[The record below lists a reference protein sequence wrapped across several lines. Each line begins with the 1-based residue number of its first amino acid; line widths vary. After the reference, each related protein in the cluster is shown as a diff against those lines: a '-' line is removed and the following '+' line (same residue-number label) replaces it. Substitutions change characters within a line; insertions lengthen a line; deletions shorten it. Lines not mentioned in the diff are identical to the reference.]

1 MQPTAI
7 SGEPTLRKLS
17 PMSRRPISTRTFNA
31 SSMTTSRGAL
41 PHELHRSMRSGRS
54 LTGPLLSRLG
64 SAAQSGQAMYI
75 VSMLAKIS
83 CAGLT
88 QSFPQQGQSINL
100 WTAGKYFSFS
110 RKTHC
115 GRPKRSERFVNRN
128 DIRTAKVV
136 LDMAQ
141 RGIREYD
148 AKRMLAKYLPDYL
161 KDFSYRG
168 EIALVSPDTDL
179 DRLAAESSWLKDKK
193 LVVKPDQLF
202 GKRGKLGLV
211 LLDATWDEA
220 QAYLKENMGSEVVVG
235 GVAGKL
241 THFLVEPFVPHR
253 EEFYVAI
260 SSDYDGD
267 NIYFSS
273 EGGICVEE
281 KWDKVVQVRVD
292 VLEGIDRIDLH
303 SNLPS
308 SLGDRLIIVESFIQ
322 ALYRFYVDLGF
333 AYLEINPFTFDD
345 GSIVPLDLVAKLD
358 DAEVY
363 WQSKKWNGLVFP
375 EPFGR
380 TMSKEELFIK
390 EMDSKTGASLKLTI
404 LNPKGKVWTMVAG
417 GGASVI
423 YADTICDLGHAGE
436 LANYGEYSGDPNT
449 EETYLYCK
457 TILDLMTRE
466 KDPEGKVLMIG
477 GAIANFTDVAKTFKG
492 IVMAL
497 KEYQDILRDAGVK
510 IYVRRGGPNYEVG
523 LKLMRELGEM
533 LGVPIEVYGPETH
546 MTRIVPL
553 ALGGG
558 E

>member
-1 MQPTAI
+1 
-7 SGEPTLRKLS
+7 
-17 PMSRRPISTRTFNA
+17 
-31 SSMTTSRGAL
+31 
-41 PHELHRSMRSGRS
+41 
-54 LTGPLLSRLG
+54 
-64 SAAQSGQAMYI
+64 
-75 VSMLAKIS
+75 
-83 CAGLT
+83 
-88 QSFPQQGQSINL
+88 
-100 WTAGKYFSFS
+100 
-110 RKTHC
+110 
-115 GRPKRSERFVNRN
+115 
-128 DIRTAKVV
+128 
-136 LDMAQ
+136 MAQ

-161 KDFSYRG
+161 KDFSYKG
-168 EIALVSPDTDL
+168 EIALVSPQTDL
-179 DRLAAESSWLKDKK
+179 DSLAAENPWLKAKK

-202 GKRGKLGLV
+202 GKRGKLGMV
-211 LLDATWDEA
+211 LLDATWNEA
-220 QAYLKENMGSEVVVG
+220 RAYLEKNMGSDVVVG

-241 THFLVEPFVPHR
+241 THFIVEPFVPHR
-253 EEFYVAI
+253 EELYVAI

-273 EGGICVEE
+273 DGGICVEE
-281 KWDKVVQVRVD
+281 NWDKVVQVRVG
-292 VLEGIDRIDLH
+292 VLEGIDGIDLR
-303 SNLPS
+303 SKLPS
-308 SLGDRLIIVESFIQ
+308 SLGNRLFVVEYFIK

-333 AYLEINPFTFDD
+333 AYLEINPFTFDN
-345 GSIVPLDLVAKLD
+345 GSIIPLDLVAKLD
-358 DAEVY
+358 DAEEY
-363 WQSKKWNGLVFP
+363 WQRKKWEGLEFP
-375 EPFGR
+375 DPFGR
-380 TMSKEELFIK
+380 TMCEEELFIK
-390 EMDSKTGASLKLTI
+390 DLDSKTGASLKLTI
-404 LNPKGKVWTMVAG
+404 LNPKGRVWTMVAG

-466 KDPEGKVLMIG
+466 KDTKGKVLMIG
-477 GAIANFTDVAKTFKG
+477 GAIANFTDVANTFKG

-497 KEYQDILRDAGVK
+497 KEYQDILRDTGVK

-553 ALGGG
+553 ALTGS